1 MTKKILITGG
11 TGFIGYHLAKKCIKL
26 NWKVSSLS
34 SNRPKKVRKL
44 KKVKYLIADISS
56 KKKLK
61 NKIKINFDY
70 VVNLAGYVDHSRKL
84 KTIKSHYNGCK
95 NISSLFINSK
105 IKKFIQIGSS
115 IEYGKIRSPH
125 TENVISKKKILS
137 TYGEAKLLCTN
148 FLLDLYKKFNFPVI
162 ILRLY
167 LVYGPYQDPNRV
179 IPHTILNSIL
189 GNEFDC
195 SDGKQFRDFLYID
208 DLIDGII
215 KVLKKKKLSGEIIN
229 IGYGKPSKVKEV
241 ILNISKIVGLGK
253 PKFGAIRLRKDEI
266 LKLYPKNT
274 KAKKLLNWK
283 PKINLNLG
291 LKKTVNYY
299 KMNYLKFNQK
309 IRK

>member
-11 TGFIGYHLAKKCIKL
+11 TGFIGYHLAKKCLKL
-26 NWKVSSLS
+26 NWKVTSLS

-115 IEYGKIRSPH
+115 IENGKINSPQI
-125 TENVISKKKILS
+125 ENNTSNRKILS
-137 TYGEAKLLCTN
+137 AYGEAKLLSSN
-148 FLLDLYKKFNFPVI
+148 FLLDLNKKYNFPVT

-167 LVYGPYQDPNRV
+167 LIYGPYQDPNRV
-179 IPHTILNSIL
+179 IPITILNSIF
-189 GNEFDC
+189 NKKFDC
-195 SDGKQFRDFLYID
+195 SDGRQSRDFLYID
-208 DLIDGII
+208 DLVDGII
-215 KVLKKKKLSGEIIN
+215 KILIKKDNLSGEIIN
-229 IGYGKPSKVKEV
+229 LGSGKPT
-241 ILNISKIVGLGK
+241 KIKKIIKNVVNLVGSGK
-253 PKFGAIRLRKDEI
+253 PIFGKVRFRKDEI
-266 LKLYPKNT
+266 NKLYPNLN
-274 KAKKLLNWK
+274 KAKKLINWA
-283 PKINLNLG
+283 PKTDLNLG
-291 LKKTVNYY
+291 LKKTILFY
-299 KMNYLKFNQK
+299 KKNKFLFK
-309 IRK
+309 I

>member
-11 TGFIGYHLAKKCIKL
+11 TGFIGYHLAKKCLKF
-26 NWKVSSLS
+26 NWKVTSLS

-115 IEYGKIRSPH
+115 IENGKINSPQI
-125 TENVISKKKILS
+125 ENNTPNRKILS
-137 TYGEAKLLCTN
+137 AYGEAKLLSSN
-148 FLLDLYKKFNFPVI
+148 FLLDLNKKYNFPVT

-167 LVYGPYQDPNRV
+167 LIYGPYQDPNRV
-179 IPHTILNSIL
+179 IPITILNSIF
-189 GNEFDC
+189 NKKFDC
-195 SDGKQFRDFLYID
+195 SDGRQSRDFLYID
-208 DLIDGII
+208 DLVDGII
-215 KVLKKKKLSGEIIN
+215 KILIKKDNLSGEIIN
-229 IGYGKPSKVKEV
+229 LGSGKPTKIKK
-241 ILNISKIVGLGK
+241 IIKNIVNLVGSGK
-253 PKFGAIRLRKDEI
+253 PIFGKVRFRKDEI
-266 LKLYPKNT
+266 NKLYPNLN
-274 KAKKLLNWK
+274 KAKKLINWA
-283 PKINLNLG
+283 PKTDLNLG
-291 LKKTVNYY
+291 LKKTIFFY
-299 KMNYLKFNQK
+299 KKNKFLFK
-309 IRK
+309 I